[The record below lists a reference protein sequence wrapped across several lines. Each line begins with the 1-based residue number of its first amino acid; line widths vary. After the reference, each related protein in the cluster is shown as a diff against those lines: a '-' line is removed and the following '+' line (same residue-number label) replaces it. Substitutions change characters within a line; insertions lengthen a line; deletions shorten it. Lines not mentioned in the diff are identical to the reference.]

1 MHITSILIICGSLS
15 LFDLVVNNNDTDRT
29 YRATNRRKHD
39 PSKKNHAKGS
49 KSYQTYKPP
58 LRSFICTTGRG
69 QCTHC
74 NGTVRNFRVFQD
86 FPTSCAFD
94 VRYRYVSRAPLWPTG
109 TGIEQLTVSV
119 ADPYHFDTDADPDPG
134 YEKIRY
140 GSGSRQKQYGSGSSK
155 KGLSWHFVLKKYLY
169 FSKENC
175 FL

>member
-15 LFDLVVNNNDTDRT
+15 LFDLVVNNNDADRT

-74 NGTVRNFRVFQD
+74 YGTVRNFRVFQD

-94 VRYRYVSRAPLWPTG
+94 VRYRHVSRAPLWPTG
-109 TGIEQLTVSV
+109 TGMFWTTDRQCGRSVSFW
-119 ADPYHFDTDADPDPG
+119 Y
-134 YEKIRY
+134 RC
-140 GSGSRQKQYGSGSSK
+140 GSGSRIWKNSLRIRIQAKTIRIRIQQKRTKLTFCS
-155 KGLSWHFVLKKYLY
+155 
-169 FSKENC
+169 
-175 FL
+175 